1 MCGDRCGGR
10 TGTSDYELAAE
21 LRQAGPLQLSG
32 LVLGLSRGG
41 FVPRMQFG
49 REPVAIAYLELYGG
63 TAGQPVSAVFELART
78 LNGPPIV
85 SMPGTLAASGEHYSA
100 TAPIPIGTLSPGD
113 YIVRATV
120 EWRGAFHEG
129 GADVEEGRGVGQL
142 PGLNVPTSR
151 DTPNPQGHHRC
162 SEFLEITVGGLLIR
176 SSSDSYGDWST
187 GS

>member
-1 MCGDRCGGR
+1 MAAMLVPPGTYRLRAAVTDAGGR

-63 TAGQPVSAVFELART
+63 TPGQPVSAVFELART
-78 LNGPPIV
+78 LNGPPLV
-85 SMPGTLAASGEHYSA
+85 SMPGTIAAAGDHYSA

-120 EWRGAFHEG
+120 GCGGGAFDEG
-129 GADVEEGRGVGQL
+129 GADAEEG
-142 PGLNVPTSR
+142 
-151 DTPNPQGHHRC
+151 D
-162 SEFLEITVGGLLIR
+162 
-176 SSSDSYGDWST
+176 
-187 GS
+187 